1 MFWCTLIIVVLTYV
15 IIKNYNSINFWKNKN
30 IKYVKPWPLLGNFG
44 NIFLKRSTFIEEFE
58 KIYYAYPDKKFIG
71 FHQLNKPILL
81 IRDPEIIK
89 LVTIK
94 DFNYF
99 MNHMVLVTEEID
111 PLFGKNLFSLHDN
124 RWRHMRAILS
134 PAFTGSKMRTMYVL
148 IKDCAEQF
156 AQHFMDIEKQNG
168 IISVDMKDI
177 FTRYTNDVVA
187 TTAFGIKCD
196 SLKDK
201 NNEFYLMGKEI
212 SDFGFKTNMKF
223 LGYMLAPFIM
233 KYFNIRLFGDNIKNF
248 FKNIVE
254 NSIETREKEGIIRP
268 DMIHLLMEA
277 RKGNL
282 RHETKTED
290 AGFATVDES
299 EIGKL
304 ELTEKPQLTIE
315 DITAQAAG
323 FFLAGYDTSSTLLSF
338 LAYELAVNREIQQK
352 LHQEIDDLFNK
363 CGENIDYESLLKMK
377 YLDMV
382 VSETFRFWPPAMF
395 TERQCNNT
403 YTLTDGQESVTL
415 ERDQSVWIPV

>member
-1 MFWCTLIIVVLTYV
+1 
-15 IIKNYNSINFWKNKN
+15 
-30 IKYVKPWPLLGNFG
+30 
-44 NIFLKRSTFIEEFE
+44 
-58 KIYYAYPDKKFIG
+58 
-71 FHQLNKPILL
+71 
-81 IRDPEIIK
+81 
-89 LVTIK
+89 
-94 DFNYF
+94 
-99 MNHMVLVTEEID
+99 
-111 PLFGKNLFSLHDN
+111 
-124 RWRHMRAILS
+124 
-134 PAFTGSKMRTMYVL
+134 
-148 IKDCAEQF
+148 
-156 AQHFMDIEKQNG
+156 
-168 IISVDMKDI
+168 
-177 FTRYTNDVVA
+177 
-187 TTAFGIKCD
+187 
-196 SLKDK
+196 
-201 NNEFYLMGKEI
+201 
-212 SDFGFKTNMKF
+212 MKF

-415 ERDQSVWIPV
+415 ERDQSVWIPVYFLHHDPKYFPNPDKFDPERFSDENKNNIQPFTYLPFGLGPRNCLGSRFALLEIKVLVVQLLYKFELVVTEKTQIPLKLKKGDFGMKPEKGFWLGLKPRY